1 MAGNPSLKRSGLN
14 LTDRI
19 TILYIFITAILLVA
33 GTGTYQ
39 DAVSHYIVRAGMLLF
54 ILLMAS
60 IAEKYPGRL
69 TNTLHYLYP
78 LIFISY
84 FFKETDYLN
93 NLFMDDMDPVII
105 SFEKSFF
112 GFMPSEAFSKCC
124 PQAWFSELMHLGYFS
139 FYLLMLF
146 FIVYYTIKL
155 PSLAAKRIFMFYQSF
170 YIFYLIFIFF
180 PSAGPQYFLPSSETV
195 VPGGYF
201 FTDIMNKILFY
212 GDGLTGAF
220 PSSHVGMTWLMM
232 YFLFRDSRKI
242 FFLWL
247 IPAILLT
254 FSTVYIKAHY
264 AVDVIAGFLIV
275 PGLIVSG
282 KAVFN
287 WYVRG
292 SNDHTKKY
300 SSA

>member
-1 MAGNPSLKRSGLN
+1 MTGNLSLKRFRLD
-14 LTDRI
+14 LVDRI
-19 TILYIFITAILLVA
+19 TILYILLTALLLVT
-33 GTGTYQ
+33 GTGIYENVAT
-39 DAVSHYIVRAGMLLF
+39 HYMVRAGMLLF

-60 IAEKYPGRL
+60 IAKRYPGKL

-93 NLFMDDMDPVII
+93 NLFMDDLDPVII

-112 GFMPSEAFSKCC
+112 GFMPSEAFSGCC
-124 PQAWFSELMHLGYFS
+124 PQVWFSELMHLGYFS

-146 FIVYYTIKL
+146 FIVYYAIKL
-155 PSLAAKRIFMFYQSF
+155 PSLAAKRIFVFYQSF
-170 YIFYLIFIFF
+170 YLFYLIFIFF
-180 PSAGPQYFLPSSETV
+180 PSAGPQYFLPGSETV

-212 GDGLTGAF
+212 GDGSTGAF

-232 YFLFRDSRKI
+232 YFLFRDSRKM

-264 AVDVIAGFLIV
+264 AVDVIAGIIIV
-275 PGLIVSG
+275 PGLIVLG
-282 KAVFN
+282 KSVYGYFRV
-287 WYVRG
+287 Y
-292 SNDHTKKY
+292 NDHAKKY